1 MRGTLNDLRQPGPAE
16 RLNQQGVVDRLGQA
30 QLANQQVD
38 SADSASGDGLSLG
51 ASPVMDVGRGNHRL
65 KRWFSDRTIKPTA
78 NLLLGSSVMTA
89 WNQFHLKSPWVL
101 GH

>member
-1 MRGTLNDLRQPGPAE
+1 VEVLAE
-16 RLNQQGVVDRLGQA
+16 LLEQVKAFVDRLGQA